1 MKNIKII
8 VATHK
13 AYKMPS
19 DEVYLPLHV
28 GAENKFDKDGNSLDL
43 GYVKDN
49 TGDNISNK
57 NASYCELTGLYWLWK
72 NLDADY
78 LGLVHY
84 RRHFKG
90 KGVGKNFKRIITDKQ
105 LAKIFDKYDV
115 ILPKKRHY
123 YIETNRSQY
132 LHAHH
137 KEGLDETENVIREFY
152 PEYIKSFE
160 KVMNKRGG
168 HRFNMFIMKK
178 NLFNDYCDWLFGIL
192 FKVENRIDISD
203 WNKSEQRVF
212 GYLSERL
219 LDVWI
224 EKNNI
229 KYKELPF
236 MFMEKQNWFK
246 KGWNFLKRKLS
257 H

>member
-1 MKNIKII
+1 
-8 VATHK
+8 
-13 AYKMPS
+13 
-19 DEVYLPLHV
+19 
-28 GAENKFDKDGNSLDL
+28 
-43 GYVKDN
+43 
-49 TGDNISNK
+49 
-57 NASYCELTGLYWLWK
+57 
-72 NLDADY
+72 
-78 LGLVHY
+78 
-84 RRHFKG
+84 
-90 KGVGKNFKRIITDKQ
+90 
-105 LAKIFDKYDV
+105 
-115 ILPKKRHY
+115 
-123 YIETNRSQY
+123 
-132 LHAHH
+132 
-137 KEGLDETENVIREFY
+137 
-152 PEYIKSFE
+152 
-160 KVMNKRGG
+160 MNKRGG
-168 HRFNMFIMKK
+168 HRFNMFIMKR

-229 KYKELPF
+229 KYKELHF